1 MRPPEFSEEDRIKAL
16 LWCERHCCLCGKSCD
31 TNIII
36 HHIEQEGDNLSDIDN
51 AIPLCFECHGRIKS
65 YNPKHSVGTS
75 YRNREVKAR
84 RDQIYEKY
92 TRKLV
97 PPIHFEITQLI
108 RNNYHLPPRE
118 FPNVGFNISHNGLT
132 FLPVNA
138 LVEIKYI
145 LGGKDLGVMEDIT
158 GYYSGKTEWNLNP
171 TTEIFGN
178 FTVPDECT
186 KSTVDMDLKIEARV
200 TIIDQ
205 YRRPHRYLP
214 HAWTY
219 VRKDN
224 YWFLEP
230 RSFTSW
236 E

>member
-1 MRPPEFSEEDRIKAL
+1 MRPQEFSEEDRIKVL

-36 HHIEQEGDNLSDIDN
+36 HHIEQEGENLSDIDN
-51 AIPLCFECHGRIKS
+51 AIPLCFDCHGKINS

-75 YRNREVKAR
+75 FRTKEIKAR
-84 RDQIYEKY
+84 RDQVYENF
-92 TRKLV
+92 TRHLV
-97 PPIHFEITQLI
+97 PPIHFEITQSI
-108 RNNYHLPPRE
+108 RGNYKIPPRK
-118 FPNVGFNISHNGLT
+118 FPNVGFNISHNGIN

-138 LVEIKYI
+138 LVEIRHI
-145 LGGKDLGVMEDIT
+145 LDEKDLGVMKDTT

-171 TTEIFGN
+171 TTIFFGN
-178 FTVPDECT
+178 FTVPKECAD
-186 KSTVDMDLKIEARV
+186 STLDLKIEVRV
-200 TIIDQ
+200 TVIDQ

-236 E
+236 K